1 MIKAELMAH
10 QEQGVRFL
18 LEREGG
24 ILAFEQGLG
33 KTLTA
38 IAAFAQLRERGLA
51 EHMLVICPNSL
62 KRNWAA
68 ELARF
73 APGWGVAVV
82 GGSARVRR
90 DALATAADDVV
101 IINYEAVRTE
111 IAPVRSVMRRLRP
124 VLVLDESHYVK
135 NRRSLSSIAARHF
148 APLARFRWLLTGT
161 PVTNSPADIHA
172 QLDVV
177 AGKDPLGSYDVFML
191 DYGDAGTDLGKQEQL
206 AARLK
211 PYLLRRTKEQCL
223 DLPAKTFVDLVVP
236 LPVWQRRMYEAM
248 RDGLLQEVGAMDR
261 KAFAASAPTA
271 LAKLLRLSQLA
282 SNPALVFPNEVRRP
296 GKFAELDRILDELVS
311 ANGRKVIL
319 WSYYVDT
326 ITALAERYR
335 RFKAVTLFGGTP
347 PPERQGTV
355 RAFQEDP
362 SVRLLIGNPA
372 VAGTG
377 FTLTAATY
385 AVYETLTW
393 RYDLYAQSQDRN
405 HRIGQHAPVTYL
417 RLIAEDT
424 IDQVI
429 AESLARK
436 TSMARRI
443 VGDGATT
450 LSVTDMA
457 PQEFCEML
465 LSNRLPASQETV
477 L

>member
-1 MIKAELMAH
+1 M
-10 QEQGVRFL
+10 
-18 LEREGG
+18 
-24 ILAFEQGLG
+24 
-33 KTLTA
+33 
-38 IAAFAQLRERGLA
+38 
-51 EHMLVICPNSL
+51 
-62 KRNWAA
+62 
-68 ELARF
+68 
-73 APGWGVAVV
+73 
-82 GGSARVRR
+82 R
-90 DALATAADDVV
+90 D
-101 IINYEAVRTE
+101 
-111 IAPVRSVMRRLRP
+111 
-124 VLVLDESHYVK
+124 
-135 NRRSLSSIAARHF
+135 
-148 APLARFRWLLTGT
+148 
-161 PVTNSPADIHA
+161 
-172 QLDVV
+172 
-177 AGKDPLGSYDVFML
+177 
-191 DYGDAGTDLGKQEQL
+191 KQEQL
-206 AARLK
+206 ADRLK

-223 DLPAKTFVDLVVP
+223 DLPPKTFVDLVVP
-236 LPVWQRRMYEAM
+236 LPMWQRKLYEAM
-248 RDGLLQEVGAMDR
+248 RDGLLRQVAAMDR
-261 KAFAASAPTA
+261 KAFAAYAPTA
-271 LAKLLRLSQLA
+271 LTKLLRLSQLA

-296 GKFAELDRILDELVS
+296 GKLAEMDRVLDELVS

-326 ITALAERYR
+326 ITALAKRYR
-335 RFKAVTLFGGTP
+335 HFKAVTLFGGTP

-385 AVYETLTW
+385 AIYETLTW

-443 VGDGATT
+443 VGDSATT

-457 PQEFCEML
+457 AQEFCEML
-465 LSNRLPASQETV
+465 LTNRLPGTV
-477 L
+477 R

>member
-38 IAAFAQLRERGLA
+38 IAAFAQLRERGLVG
-51 EHMLVICPNSL
+51 HMLVICPNSL
-62 KRNWAA
+62 KHNWAA

-82 GGSARVRR
+82 GGDARERR
-90 DALATAADDVV
+90 DALAAAADDVV
-101 IINYEAVRTE
+101 IINYEAARTE
-111 IAPVRSVMRRLRP
+111 IAPVRSAMRRLRP

-172 QLDVV
+172 QLNVV
-177 AGKDPLGSYDVFML
+177 AGEDPLGSYDLFML
-191 DYGDAGTDLGKQEQL
+191 DYGAASTDQGKQEQL

-223 DLPAKTFVDLVVP
+223 DLPTKTFVDLVVP
-236 LPVWQRRMYEAM
+236 LPMWQRKLYEAM
-248 RDGLLQEVGAMDR
+248 RDGLLRQVSAMDR
-261 KAFAASAPTA
+261 KAFAAYAPTA
-271 LAKLLRLSQLA
+271 LTKLLRLSQLA

-296 GKFAELDRILDELVS
+296 GKLAELDRVLDKLVS

-326 ITALAERYR
+326 ITALAKRYR
-335 RFKAVTLFGGTP
+335 HFKAVTLFGGTP
-347 PPERQGTV
+347 PPERQGAV

-443 VGDGATT
+443 VGDSANT

-465 LSNRLPASQETV
+465 LTNRLPDLQETV
-477 L
+477 R